1 MIKRE
6 TNQSLPNDSLIPLIF
21 GEIHNIIHKIN
32 SIHIASPLVVLL
44 FFVTTRF
51 AVLVL
56 LSDLGLLCSYYS
68 YFSLVETWSLVA
80 LLILFIFLA
89 SFLLLY

>member
-1 MIKRE
+1 M
-6 TNQSLPNDSLIPLIF
+6 
-21 GEIHNIIHKIN
+21 
-32 SIHIASPLVVLL
+32 LVFLL
-44 FFVTTRF
+44 VTTRIT
-51 AVLVL
+51 VLVF
-56 LSDLGLLCSYYS
+56 LSDLGLLLCSYYS